1 MTEKPLSAGQLD
13 ALRRLSSCV
22 VASTIET
29 FGVRLR
35 NTGFT
40 DSRIRCL
47 FGEFP
52 PLVGYAATARIRTA
66 DPPMEGRSYYA
77 RTDWWNHIQSIPEP
91 RVVVIEDV
99 DLPPGLGAFVGEVH
113 ANILRALGC
122 AGLVTNGAAR
132 DLPQVR
138 ETGFQVFAGN
148 VSVSHAYAHVFD
160 FGKEVEVGGLRV
172 RPGDLIHGDL
182 HGVQTVPLVIA
193 EKIPEAASRI
203 LHKRALLTAS
213 CRSSSFSLEE
223 FRKTILELDRSHP

>member
-1 MTEKPLSAGQLD
+1 MTEKPLSPGQLD

-22 VASTIET
+22 IANTIET
-29 FGVRLR
+29 FGVSLR

-47 FGEFP
+47 IGEFP

-99 DLPPGLGAFVGEVH
+99 DSPPGLGAFVGEVH

-122 AGLVTNGAAR
+122 AGLVTFGYS
-132 DLPQVR
+132 R
-138 ETGFQVFAGN
+138 EDTG
-148 VSVSHAYAHVFD
+148 SRISHSSQESAID
-160 FGKEVEVGGLRV
+160 GQL
-172 RPGDLIHGDL
+172 
-182 HGVQTVPLVIA
+182 PLVFFFTRGI
-193 EKIPEAASRI
+193 
-203 LHKRALLTAS
+203 
-213 CRSSSFSLEE
+213 
-223 FRKTILELDRSHP
+223 